1 MRFLPEYPS
10 LDSFDSSVSDVDI
23 LVRDEPDDDDD
34 DEEEDK
40 KRGDDDEDEDDDED
54 NTDDGYSE

>member
-34 DEEEDK
+34 DEDEDK
-40 KRGDDDEDEDDDED
+40 KKGDDEEDDED